1 MNMKNFLCLILA
13 TFILTG
19 CAATSSQNR
28 YITVQDNV
36 VSAAPYNTR
45 IVLSDGF
52 VLVHQED
59 SSEFKK
65 FSNSTVNQGNII
77 TKKMVFDKDNIEVQI
92 IDKTTVDVNSY
103 WTPRSHLLDD
113 KFKKSTFYHAG
124 NKYYIQQLEQDGYK
138 IEGYTTAVGRYKLQI
153 YVIYP
158 EDMDVNIKDVL
169 TLTAM

>member
-1 MNMKNFLCLILA
+1 MKKFLWLILA

-36 VSAAPYNTR
+36 VSADPYNTR

-52 VLVHQED
+52 VLMHQED
-59 SSEFKK
+59 SSEFQK
-65 FSNSTVNQGNII
+65 FSNTFDQGNII
-77 TKKMVFDKDNIEVQI
+77 TKKMVFDKDNIEVQV
-92 IDKTTVDVNSY
+92 IDQTTVDVNSY
-103 WTPRSHLLDD
+103 WTPRSHLMGD
-113 KFKKSTFYHAG
+113 KYKKSTFYHAG
-124 NKYYIQQLEQDGYK
+124 NKYYIQQFEQDGYK
-138 IEGYTTAVGRYKLQI
+138 IEGYTTAVGRYQLQV

-158 EDMDVNIKDVL
+158 EDRDVNIDDVL